1 MNFDTK
7 LAKAGT
13 IFCFQED
20 VFESLKI
27 YNRGLRI
34 MELILIL
41 TPTNVVQIIATVKIF
56 ERTTRI
62 LPERSDGR
70 T

>member
-7 LAKAGT
+7 LTKAGT

-20 VFESLKI
+20 VFECLKI
-27 YNRGLRI
+27 YNRGLII

-41 TPTNVVQIIATVKIF
+41 TPTITLFLGRYLLKISY
-56 ERTTRI
+56 RNKKRQS
-62 LPERSDGR
+62 RC
-70 T
+70 